1 MPVAAPSPDSLVVSA
16 PGKLILLGEHA
27 AVYGR
32 PALVAAIDRRLR
44 ARFTR
49 LAGPQVELV
58 LSDLGGHRERLSWP
72 AVRGYAEAAG
82 GRWARFATGGEPGG
96 FPTLRG
102 DDPAHLVKVALGET
116 AAWLERRGYPV
127 PGVRLAISSDLPV
140 GSGFGSSAATAVAV
154 AGGLCHL
161 AGLAIAAA
169 DLEPLAL
176 VIERRQHGHPS
187 GIDTAATL
195 HGGVIWAERGPDG
208 TLVHA
213 AIELRSPH
221 LARLAVYDTGAP
233 PEPTGAVVAGV
244 RALYERQPE
253 RIEAVL
259 DRLAAATRALRAEL
273 ERADGEP
280 GRPAELFRQSAAA
293 LAELGVVPGPVRELI
308 RDIERQGGAAK
319 ISGAGSLAGPGA
331 GSLLVYHSDAG
342 PLAPWPFLAG
352 MRPLPL
358 RLGAPGFRLEPS

>member
-1 MPVAAPSPDSLVVSA
+1 MPAAPPPPDSLAVSS

-32 PALVAAIDRRLR
+32 PALVAAIDRRLC
-44 ARFTR
+44 ARFAR
-49 LAGPQVELV
+49 LAVPEVELD
-58 LSDLGGHRERLSWP
+58 LRDLGDLGHRERLSWA

-82 GRWARFATGGEPGG
+82 GRWQRHAAGAG
-96 FPTLRG
+96 FHTLRG
-102 DDPAHLVKVALGET
+102 EDPAHVVKVALGE
-116 AAWLERRGYPV
+116 AAAFLERRGHAV
-127 PGVRLAISSDLPV
+127 AGLRLEISSDLPV

-161 AGLAIAAA
+161 AGLAVTAAE
-169 DLEPLAL
+169 LEPLAL

-195 HGGVIWAERGPDG
+195 HGGVLWAEKQPDG
-208 TLVHA
+208 ALAHERV
-213 AIELRSPH
+213 ELRSPH
-221 LARLAVYDTGAP
+221 LARLEVYDTGTP
-233 PEPTGAVVAGV
+233 PEPTGAVVAAV
-244 RALYERQPE
+244 RALYHRHPE

-259 DRLAAATRALRAEL
+259 DRLAAAALALRLEL
-273 ERADGEP
+273 ERTDGEP
-280 GRPAELFRQSAAA
+280 RRLGELFREGAAG
-293 LAELGVVPGPVRELI
+293 LAELGVVPEPVQSLI
-308 RDIERQGGAAK
+308 DQIERQGGAAK

-352 MRPLPL
+352 LRSLPL
-358 RLGAPGFRLEPS
+358 RLGAPGFRLEPET